1 MQTREYLCN
10 FTFLM
15 NINMKHKYFL
25 PLLALAMPALMN
37 AVPANPRLRTITNPD
52 GSEIQVRVHGDEH
65 FHFMTDADGSR
76 ILERDSRGFVVD
88 AVRNGMSLSLNSQNI
103 NMLRQEAIAQSPF
116 PAETRSGATMQKMAL
131 LDSEGRSSYPTIGKG
146 NRSLVVLV
154 EFQDTPFTVDNPKE
168 YYTRMLN
175 EPGFSDY
182 GGYGSA
188 LDYYIDASHG
198 LYVPQ
203 FDVYGPVKISKNANA
218 FKGSSSSAM
227 ATLISESLTQ
237 LHEAGEIDF
246 SNYDL
251 DNDGTVDTVF
261 FFYAGYGAA
270 DSDTETIWPHQYN
283 YQYYVNYGAG
293 SMLRFDDKVIG
304 PYACGNELAGYNPET
319 KKDPWKDGS
328 EPWVDGIGTFVHEYG
343 HVLGLP
349 DLYDAVSNSSSVVTP
364 GYWDVMDVGSYNF
377 NGCRPPLFSAY
388 EQWVC
393 RWLEFVDV
401 EDGNSYELPA
411 LGSSDT
417 PTAARIRIPV
427 SDSGSSFQ
435 PEYFIIEARDNSSW
449 DSCFP
454 KSGLMVWRI
463 NYNKNNWMN
472 NTVNTQNGSNVEIVY
487 ANGKNNPVFSSG
499 AIYPG
504 GNVEL
509 KPSKD
514 YPLWE
519 SPTIS
524 GIRYNADSKVGAFD
538 YNKAS
543 SSDLVTV
550 LHENPFAASDGT
562 NAFEL
567 VWDPVSGA
575 DSYLLTVRTAASKRI
590 VSDFD
595 AKDVGNVTSMLVS
608 GISNTYWKLEME
620 AFVTCVADGMPASSS
635 SNVITFKPTEL
646 QRGSENAVDTIIGN
660 EVEISGGIGC
670 INAPDSAQVFDLSGR
685 PQPKSGLTPGIYL
698 VLHAS
703 RSHKVIVK

>member
-1 MQTREYLCN
+1 
-10 FTFLM
+10 
-15 NINMKHKYFL
+15 MKHKYIL
-25 PLLALAMPALMN
+25 PILAFAMPAMMN
-37 AVPANPRLRTITNPD
+37 AVPANPRIRTITNPD
-52 GSEIQVRVHGDEH
+52 GSEIRVRVHGDEH
-65 FHFMTDADGSR
+65 FHFMSDPEGSR
-76 ILERDSRGFVVD
+76 ILERDARGFVVD
-88 AVRNGMSLSLNSQNI
+88 AVRDDLKLKLNSQNI
-103 NMLRQEAIAQSPF
+103 NLLRSETLAKAPVLG
-116 PAETRSGATMQKMAL
+116 ATRSASVMQKMAML
-131 LDSEGRSSYPTIGKG
+131 NTEGRTTYPTIGKG

-154 EFQDTPFTVDNPKE
+154 EFEDTPFTVKDPKD

-175 EPGFSDY
+175 QSGFDEY
-182 GGYGSA
+182 GGCGSA
-188 LDYYIDASHG
+188 LDYYLDASHG
-198 LYVPQ
+198 LYAPQ
-203 FDVYGPVKISKNANA
+203 FDVYGPVKVSKNAKY
-218 FKGSSSSAM
+218 FKDNSSGAM

-270 DSDTETIWPHQYN
+270 DSDTETIWPHQSN
-283 YQYYVNYGAG
+283 YRNFVNY
-293 SMLRFDDKVIG
+293 FDVPFLNFDGKAIG

-349 DLYDAVSNSSSVVTP
+349 DLYDVDGSAANVVTP
-364 GYWDVMDVGSYNF
+364 GKWDVMDVGSYNF

-401 EDGNSYELPA
+401 EDGNCYELPA
-411 LGSSDT
+411 LGNSEN
-417 PTAARIRIPV
+417 PVAARIRIPASV
-427 SDSGSSFQ
+427 SSTDFQ

-472 NTVNTQNGSNVEIVY
+472 NTVNTRNGSNVEIIY

-504 GNVEL
+504 GNVAL
-509 KPSKD
+509 TPSKD

-524 GIRYNADSKVGAFD
+524 GIRYNADSKVGGFD
-538 YNKAS
+538 YNNTS
-543 SSDLVTV
+543 VSDMVTV
-550 LHENPFAASDGT
+550 LHENPFAAPDGS

-567 VWDPVSGA
+567 VWDPVPGV
-575 DSYLLTVRTAASKRI
+575 DSYQLTVRTAASKRI

-595 AKDVGNVTSMLVS
+595 GKDVGNVTSMLVS

-620 AFVTCVADGMPASSS
+620 AFVTCVAGGMPASSS
-635 SNVITFKPTEL
+635 SNVITFKPSELKQGTE
-646 QRGSENAVDTIIGN
+646 GAVDAVWGAD
-660 EVEISGGIGC
+660 VEISGGVGC
-670 INAPDSAQVFDLSGR
+670 VNAPEDALVFDIAGR
-685 PQPKSGLTPGIYL
+685 KCRKESLPAGVYL
-698 VLHAS
+698 VVYAG
-703 RSHKVIVK
+703 RSQKVLVQ

>member
-1 MQTREYLCN
+1 
-10 FTFLM
+10 
-15 NINMKHKYFL
+15 MKHKYLL
-25 PLLALAMPALMN
+25 PLLAFAMPTMVQ
-37 AVPANPRLRTITNPD
+37 AVPANPRIRTITNPD
-52 GSEIQVRVHGDEH
+52 GTEVNVRIHGDEY
-65 FHFMTDADGSR
+65 FHFMSDPDGLR

-88 AVRNGMSLSLNSQNI
+88 AVRNGMALSLNRQNI
-103 NMLRQEAIAQSPF
+103 NLLRSETIDNTPF
-116 PAETRSGATMQKMAL
+116 LAETRSGYAMQKMAM
-131 LDSEGRSSYPTIGKG
+131 LDNEGRTTYPTIGNG

-154 EFQDTPFTVDNPKE
+154 EFQDTPFTVENPKD

-175 EPGFSDY
+175 QPGFADY
-182 GGYGSA
+182 GGFGSA
-188 LDYYIDASHG
+188 LDYYVDASHG
-198 LYVPQ
+198 LYTPQ
-203 FDVYGPVKISKNANA
+203 FDVFGPVKISKDAKY
-218 FKGSSSSAM
+218 FKDNSSGRM

-237 LHEAGEIDF
+237 LHDSGEVDF

-270 DSDTETIWPHQYN
+270 DSDTETIWPHQSN
-283 YQYYVNYGAG
+283 YRYFVN
-293 SMLRFDDKVIG
+293 SFDVPFLSFNGKAVG

-319 KKDPWKDGS
+319 KKEPWKDNS

-349 DLYDAVSNSSSVVTP
+349 DLYDVDSSSASVVTP
-364 GYWDVMDVGSYNF
+364 GKWDVMDVGSYNF
-377 NGCRPPLFSAY
+377 DGCRPPLFSAY

-401 EDGNSYELPA
+401 EDGNSYELEA
-411 LGSSDT
+411 LGNSDT
-417 PTAARIRIPV
+417 PQAARIRIPA

-435 PEYFIIEARDNSSW
+435 PEYFIIESRDNSSW

-472 NTVNTQNGSNVEIVY
+472 NTVNTRNGSNVEIVY

-524 GIRYNADSKVGAFD
+524 GIRYNADLKVGAFD
-538 YNKAS
+538 YNNAS
-543 SSDLVTV
+543 ASEMVTV
-550 LHENPFAASDGT
+550 LHDNPFAAPDGS

-567 VWDPVSGA
+567 VWDPVPGA
-575 DSYLLTVRTAASKRI
+575 ENYLLTVRTAASKRI

-595 AKDVGNVTSMLVS
+595 AKDVGNVTSMLVT
-608 GISNTYWKLEME
+608 GISNSYWKLEME
-620 AFVTCVADGMPASSS
+620 AFVTCVAGGMPASSS

-646 QRGSENAVDTIIGN
+646 QRGTQGAVDSIGGN

-670 INAPDSAQVFDLSGR
+670 VNAPDYALVYDLSGR
-685 PQPKSGLTPGIYL
+685 PQPKSHIAPGIYL
-698 VLHAS
+698 VVCAGNT
-703 RSHKVIVK
+703 HKVMVK